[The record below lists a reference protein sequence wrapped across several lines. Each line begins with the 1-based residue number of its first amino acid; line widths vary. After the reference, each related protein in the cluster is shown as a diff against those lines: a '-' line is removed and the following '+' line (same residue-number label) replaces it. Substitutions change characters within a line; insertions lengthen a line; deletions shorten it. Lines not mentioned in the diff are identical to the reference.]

1 MAWVAQ
7 AAATA
12 HLQVRIFALDWAAP
26 FAASARPS
34 AAGELV
40 VENERGRETLAFTPV
55 ERVSIIG
62 IELFNLDVVVGYR
75 LRGGTRGGELSARM
89 DQNEISSRACAKE
102 RLSVYGGFRSWRR
115 LLLDGI
121 AK

>member
-12 HLQVRIFALDWAAP
+12 HLQERIFALDWAAH

-62 IELFNLDVVVGYR
+62 IELLNLDVVVSYR
-75 LRGGTRGGELSARM
+75 LRGGTRF
-89 DQNEISSRACAKE
+89 SSSPRTTRGNSSNKTTAGKSCVAT
-102 RLSVYGGFRSWRR
+102 
-115 LLLDGI
+115 
-121 AK
+121 